1 MSDDPSEVQ
10 ATLRAALNLL
20 AAGQHDQVDALL
32 YAAQVASHQLND
44 SFSTNAVAAARQI
57 YAGYLQC
64 QADIAWYQQAEAEA
78 SQRERQLHH
87 HMQSLLAQI
96 SGQGTIDWGG
106 AAPLQRSIPKPK
118 SAELGAFVKLRQLMI
133 SLFKRITRWSGIGRT
148 QPPLSTI
155 TQIDPS
161 RPPNIQQT
169 DPNAEELP
177 SPFIKLTPATATP
190 PLPQAEETVKVTLAL
205 DSEALGA
212 DDESIIIARVTTP
225 ETSTTT
231 PVKPAEPIESS
242 VPSLAVYCL
251 GLFRAYQNDQP
262 IQAWPS
268 NKGQTIFKYLLA
280 HRYRPIAKEVLM
292 ELFWPE
298 ATPEAAR
305 NNLNVAIYGL
315 RRALRQGYPEFSH
328 VLFQNDAYL
337 LNPALHIWIDA
348 EEFTQQIRAGQRLM
362 LHGELEQ
369 AIYADRAAEALYQGE
384 FFEEDRYEDWILPLR
399 QSLQDE
405 YLTLL
410 DRLSRHYLKQ
420 AAYDACILM
429 CGKLLT
435 IDSCREHAHRRLMR
449 CYSRQG
455 HHHLALR
462 QYQLCVEALQRELE
476 VEPDQATQALYA
488 QIRQHRPV

>member
-10 ATLRAALNLL
+10 ATLRAASNLL

-32 YAAQVASHQLND
+32 SAAQVASQQLND

-57 YAGYLQC
+57 YAAYLQC
-64 QADIAWYQQAEAEA
+64 QADIAWYQQAGAEA
-78 SQRERQLHH
+78 SQRERQLHY
-87 HMQSLLAQI
+87 HMQSVLAQL
-96 SGQGTIDWGG
+96 SGQGTIDGGG
-106 AAPLQRSIPKPK
+106 AAPLQRSISKPKP
-118 SAELGAFVKLRQLMI
+118 AELGAFIKFRQLMV
-133 SLFKRITRWSGIGRT
+133 SLFMQITRWLGVGRM
-148 QPPLSTI
+148 QPHLSTI
-155 TQIDPS
+155 TPVDPS
-161 RPPNIQQT
+161 RIPKVQQT

-177 SPFIKLTPATATP
+177 SPSIKLTPSTATP
-190 PLPQAEETVKVTLAL
+190 PLSQSEETVKVTLAL
-205 DSEALGA
+205 DSEATA
-212 DDESIIIARVTTP
+212 PADESIITARVAVP

-231 PVKPAEPIESS
+231 PVKPDEPIESG

-251 GLFRAYQNDQP
+251 GLFRVYQNDQP
-262 IQAWPS
+262 IHAWPS
-268 NKGQTIFKYLLA
+268 NKGQAIFKYLLA
-280 HRYRPIAKEVLM
+280 HRDRPIAKEVLM

-298 ATPEAAR
+298 ATSEAAR

-362 LHGELEQ
+362 LRGELEQ

-420 AAYDACILM
+420 EAYDACILM

-435 IDSCREHAHRRLMR
+435 IDSCRENAHRRLMR

-455 HHHLALR
+455 HHHMALR

-476 VEPDQATQALYA
+476 VAPDEATQALYA
-488 QIRQHRPV
+488 QIRQRRPV